1 MRVVDAAPWSA
12 QVEDMDMEVGVWMG
26 VGSLLGSP
34 TPVSHLMERFVIRPG
49 SDCRP
54 SSPTR
59 SNNNQV

>member
-12 QVEDMDMEVGVWMG
+12 QVEDMDMEMG

-49 SDCRP
+49 SDRRP

>member
-12 QVEDMDMEVGVWMG
+12 QVEDMEVGVGMG

-34 TPVSHLMERFVIRPG
+34 TPVPHLMERFVIRPG
-49 SDCRP
+49 SDRRP